1 MYLFP
6 QLQKYHL
13 IWITFCLSWLLLMI
27 TYHLGYR
34 QVPGGCLLVISM
46 GQIANYNWPFK
57 GLITVKVGTIFLL
70 LWSSSNMNSKDLAK
84 NRPLCIKQFNTLSHL
99 YMTQTTII
107 YVKSHK
113 SMCTDAWNLSAGVQK
128 SEFPKYSCISIG

>member
-6 QLQKYHL
+6 QLRKASLDLDYFL
-13 IWITFCLSWLLLMI
+13 FIVITIL
-27 TYHLGYR
+27 YHLGYR

-70 LWSSSNMNSKDLAK
+70 LCSSSNMNSKDLAK

-128 SEFPKYSCISIG
+128 SEFPKYSCISKG